1 MDIGQTNKQI
11 DSTFYKRLVKCI
23 LKICSAAS
31 KGAHVHVHS
40 IHFVFVGG
48 IPIRVYKPRSSRP
61 DPAILVYFHGGGQVL
76 GNVPMY
82 DTCCKMLAE

>member
-1 MDIGQTNKQI
+1 MNIGQTDKQI
-11 DSTFYKRLVKCI
+11 DSTSYKHLDKCI
-23 LKICSAAS
+23 LKISSTAS
-31 KGAHVHVHS
+31 KGAHVHS
-40 IHFVFVGG
+40 IHSAFVGG
-48 IPIRVYKPRSSRP
+48 IPIRVYKPRSSRS